1 MKNKFAATAAV
12 VFVLATGIVA
22 APPSH
27 ASHTN
32 VSFDFFY
39 SDLSPHG
46 SWLVS
51 GQYGRVWQPRVYTRG
66 WNPYYDGHWQYADVG
81 WVWVSD
87 YSWGATPYHYG
98 TWVEDPRFGW
108 VWVPGYTWAPAWVVF
123 RTGYDAIGWAP
134 VAPGF
139 SVGVSLDFGAPVS
152 SSFIFVST
160 RDFAAPRIRPYVVN
174 DYRRTTYINNTT
186 IINNLTI
193 QNNVVV
199 NRGPDVRV
207 VERATGRRLKAAPVE
222 TVARVAPFQGVR
234 REQLAVAP
242 DRVSRG
248 ARATEPVSAKRPLP
262 QISDRTSVIQQQ
274 QQREQAEPQYPRQRN
289 ERQPRS
295 QQQRE
300 LEQMQQQREQQQQ
313 QAQPPKQKQ
322 REQQLQRERPHQE
335 RQEQSQPPRPSPR
348 EQELQKQK
356 PQPQEQQAA
365 PQKAKPK
372 SKKQD
377 KKQTDKDKEGNGGGG
392 TNA

>member
-1 MKNKFAATAAV
+1 MKSKFVATAAV
-12 VFVLATGIVA
+12 VIVLATGIVA
-22 APPSH
+22 APPSQ
-27 ASHTN
+27 AVVHTN

-139 SVGVSLDFGAPVS
+139 SVGVSLDFGTPVS

-160 RDFAAPRIRPYVVN
+160 RNFAAPRIRPYVVN

-186 IINNLTI
+186 
-193 QNNVVV
+193 NNVTTYDNDVNNTLNEVALGGDNVAVV
-199 NRGPDVRV
+199 DSVVR
-207 VERATGRRLKAAPVE
+207 E
-222 TVARVAPFQGVR
+222 
-234 REQLAVAP
+234 
-242 DRVSRG
+242 
-248 ARATEPVSAKRPLP
+248 
-262 QISDRTSVIQQQ
+262 
-274 QQREQAEPQYPRQRN
+274 
-289 ERQPRS
+289 PRS
-295 QQQRE
+295 TRVE
-300 LEQMQQQREQQQQ
+300 
-313 QAQPPKQKQ
+313 AT
-322 REQQLQRERPHQE
+322 
-335 RQEQSQPPRPSPR
+335 S
-348 EQELQKQK
+348 
-356 PQPQEQQAA
+356 
-365 PQKAKPK
+365 
-372 SKKQD
+372 
-377 KKQTDKDKEGNGGGG
+377 
-392 TNA
+392 